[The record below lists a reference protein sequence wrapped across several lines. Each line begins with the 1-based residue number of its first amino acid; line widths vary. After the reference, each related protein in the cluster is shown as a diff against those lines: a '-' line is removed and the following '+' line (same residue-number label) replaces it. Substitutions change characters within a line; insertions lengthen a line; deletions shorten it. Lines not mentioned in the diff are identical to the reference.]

1 MIKRILFLIVALIA
15 TISIMAQSIN
25 ETSVQ
30 IGDFTVPAYTVS
42 VNKDVDL
49 VEKALK
55 GRLKDARLK
64 TTKSQGFV
72 AALDQICTDLA
83 ANPINFYTKVEEQG
97 RRNNKTTVITFC
109 ATPVDLSMDQ
119 NMLNNNVQRFLSNF
133 VNYINRYEASENID
147 AEQKNLKK
155 AQKAMESAAAT
166 LAAIQK
172 DLDKTNEKIED
183 RQKEIDKYK
192 EKIADLMKEIK
203 SLQSD
208 QQKATSKKAE
218 AEKKVNETTNAV
230 KAIEATIQQHRS
242 ILQ

>member
-1 MIKRILFLIVALIA
+1 
-15 TISIMAQSIN
+15 
-25 ETSVQ
+25 
-30 IGDFTVPAYTVS
+30 
-42 VNKDVDL
+42 
-49 VEKALK
+49 
-55 GRLKDARLK
+55 
-64 TTKSQGFV
+64 
-72 AALDQICTDLA
+72 
-83 ANPINFYTKVEEQG
+83 
-97 RRNNKTTVITFC
+97 
-109 ATPVDLSMDQ
+109 
-119 NMLNNNVQRFLSNF
+119 
-133 VNYINRYEASENID
+133 
-147 AEQKNLKK
+147 
-155 AQKAMESAAAT
+155 MESAAST

-218 AEKKVNETTNAV
+218 AEKKVNETTSAV